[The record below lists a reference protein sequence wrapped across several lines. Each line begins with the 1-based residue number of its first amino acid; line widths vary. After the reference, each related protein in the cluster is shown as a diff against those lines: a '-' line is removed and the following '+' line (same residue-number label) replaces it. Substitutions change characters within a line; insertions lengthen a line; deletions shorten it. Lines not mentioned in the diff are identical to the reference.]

1 MATNKQNNIE
11 ETTAAVDDRV
21 EVFIPKGYANDEPNL
36 FVGVNGVNY
45 ILPKGK
51 TSKVPPHVAYEI
63 NRSLKAQQMQDE
75 NIDAMAAK
83 PE

>member
-1 MATNKQNNIE
+1 MATKQTNIE
-11 ETTAAVDDRV
+11 ETTATVDDRV

-36 FVGVNGVNY
+36 FVSVNGVNY

-63 NRSLKAQQMQDE
+63 KRSLKAQQKQDE
-75 NIDAMAAK
+75 NIDMMAAK

>member
-1 MATNKQNNIE
+1 MATKQTNIE
-11 ETTAAVDDRV
+11 ETTATVDDRV

-36 FVGVNGVNY
+36 FVSVNGVNY

-63 NRSLKAQQMQDE
+63 NRSLKAQQKQDE
-75 NIDAMAAK
+75 NIDMMAAK